1 MLLGLIVDFPYY
13 WWRDPGL
20 DKSFEKRME
29 LILEIITLSDCK
41 TGWFY

>member
-1 MLLGLIVDFPYY
+1 MLLEALSLDSGLEME
-13 WWRDPGL
+13 L
-20 DKSFEKRME
+20 E